1 MSKSFPHPQEL
12 AARLRTG
19 GVEMIDLRT
28 RDTRAL
34 RAAAD

>member
-12 AARLRTG
+12 AASLRAG
-19 GVEMIDLRT
+19 GVEMTDFRT
-28 RDTRAL
+28 GDTRAL